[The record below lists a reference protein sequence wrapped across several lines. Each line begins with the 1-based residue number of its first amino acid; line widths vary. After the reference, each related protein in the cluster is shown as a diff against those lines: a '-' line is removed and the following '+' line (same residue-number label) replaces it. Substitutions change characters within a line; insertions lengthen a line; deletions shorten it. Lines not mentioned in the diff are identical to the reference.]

1 MAKRCKNKKEEYED
15 QLLKAGLAGAQAETI
30 QKYGSAVKE
39 HVVAYAGKDNEIG
52 QKLAKGLKDIA
63 KSKLNPNDRE
73 RNIKQQAGFAA
84 EVKTT
89 ARENAEKIIRG
100 DRTSKV
106 IRTDDMAKQPD
117 GRGHVIGGK
126 NEQLYDVAEV
136 WTDGSYITETGRQLK
151 YVGGDPESC
160 YNKLIGKKFNKYRDA
175 DIQIEIPSDFYDDVQ
190 QKLKA
195 RKKDLE
201 KQIDDARRKGDSL
214 RIQNH
219 QEQLERVEKTEKLL
233 RKGKLTNAEAIEAR
247 VHPLGSTA
255 KDIVNVSHRAGMESA
270 KYGVFIGGSVSI
282 VRNVVAVASGDKK
295 FEDAVLD
302 VAKDTATS
310 GVISYGTSF
319 VGATL
324 KGTMKNAPSSTI
336 QTLANTNL
344 PSVVVTVAMSAA
356 TTLKRYYDG
365 EIDGVQCF
373 VALGEQGSGM
383 ISSAFF
389 AAVGQVAIPIP
400 VIGGM
405 IGGMFGY
412 AIASASYGTL
422 LSALKEADLAAQ
434 KREYIEKV
442 CEEQIQLIR
451 EYRCEVEELIT
462 KYLTTN
468 MDIFYDAFSG
478 IKSAL
483 EIGDVDGV
491 ITSSNQITEALGK
504 KSLFNNMDELEFLM
518 ASNATIK
525 I

>member
-1 MAKRCKNKKEEYED
+1 MAKRRKNKKEEYED

-30 QKYGSAVKE
+30 QRYGSAVKE
-39 HVVAYAGKDNEIG
+39 HVVAYTGKDNETG

-89 ARENAEKIIRG
+89 ACENAEKIIRG

-106 IRTDDMAKQPD
+106 IRTDDMSKQPD
-117 GRGHVIGGK
+117 GRGHTIGGK

-136 WTDGSYITETGRQLK
+136 WTDGSYIAGTGRQLK
-151 YVGGDPESC
+151 YVGRDPESC

-175 DIQIEIPSDFYDDVQ
+175 DVQIEIPSDFYDGVQ
-190 QKLKA
+190 EKLKA
-195 RKKDLE
+195 RKLDLE
-201 KQIDDARRKGDSL
+201 KQIADARRKGDSL

-219 QEQLERVEKTEKLL
+219 QEQLERVKKTEKLL

-247 VHPLGSTA
+247 KHAEISTA
-255 KDIVNVSHRAGMESA
+255 KDIGKISHRAGIESA
-270 KYGVFIGGSVSI
+270 KYGIIIGGSVSI
-282 VRNVVAVASGDKK
+282 VRNAVAVASGDKD

-324 KGTMKNAPSSTI
+324 KGVMQNAPSGTVQALSK
-336 QTLANTNL
+336 TNL
-344 PSVVVTVAMSAA
+344 PGVVVTVAMSAA

-365 EIDGVQCF
+365 EIDGVQCLES
-373 VALGEQGSGM
+373 LGEQGTGM
-383 ISSAFF
+383 ISSALF
-389 AAVGQVAIPIP
+389 ATIGQAVIPVP

-405 IGGMFGY
+405 IGGMLGY

-434 KREYIEKV
+434 EREYIEQV

-451 EYRCEVEELIT
+451 EYRREVEELIA

-468 MDIFYDAFSG
+468 MDIFHDAFSG

-483 EIGDVDGV
+483 EIGDVDGI

-504 KSLFNNMDELEFLM
+504 KALFNNMDELELLM
-518 ASNATIK
+518 ASSATIK